1 MELKFKNEFA
11 FHVLGRKCMLKKISL
26 NASMIMNGTP
36 YIHHHIMNTFQ
47 RKFKYSCW
55 VCVKKL
61 SFISCRAPK
70 KCKSVKYT
78 AGDLG
83 EKQRAS
89 EEIGNWERK
98 LDWLPPLGIF
108 SISCRATKQ
117 GDSPTTV
124 YIQRGERKKGPNKSV
139 TTTGETGGGKGKSW
153 KGSMKV
159 RKTTKYVRVYEVRN
173 LNCACFCIVCVL
185 WQCID
190 KLSRINRQRTRW
202 WMLALRCQCHAQ
214 DAHNYSQ
221 ACCQI
226 WSKKKARYIWLQ
238 KNRIDR
244 IDLHL
249 FDRIYIVPE
258 ENRVIAN
265 RTLVVG
271 IYGIACAWVRE

>member
-173 LNCACFCIVCVL
+173 LNCACFCLLHIALYVYYGNALINWVEL
-185 WQCID
+185 ID
-190 KLSRINRQRTRW
+190 KERDDECWLCDVNVMHKTRTTTLRLAVKYGVRKKQDTYGYRRIESTELICISSIAYILFPRKIEW
-202 WMLALRCQCHAQ
+202 
-214 DAHNYSQ
+214 SQ
-221 ACCQI
+221 TE
-226 WSKKKARYIWLQ
+226 
-238 KNRIDR
+238 
-244 IDLHL
+244 H
-249 FDRIYIVPE
+249 
-258 ENRVIAN
+258 
-265 RTLVVG
+265 
-271 IYGIACAWVRE
+271 